1 MSNREKTWFVFVLLF
16 FHFNWFYFPG
26 QTIGRKKEKSP
37 LEFTYFGDNHKQN
50 QGNHTYPTY
59 HMFIFCPLLWTT
71 LTLFSMH
78 QIMRQ
83 RGFQFCQFCW
93 TIQCWTHCINIEKH
107 WFITNKWKTLIYYR
121 LKWYHFFTHST
132 MTAYVCEFCRFLFVL
147 NIYVC
152 LFLCFYLFW
161 TSMYLGHLLIHE
173 I

>member
-1 MSNREKTWFVFVLLF
+1 LSNREKIWFVFVLLF
-16 FHFNWFYFPG
+16 FHFNWLYFPG
-26 QTIGRKKEKSP
+26 QTIRRKKENSP
-37 LEFTYFGDNHKQN
+37 PEFTYFGDNQKQN

-71 LTLFSMH
+71 LALFSMH

-121 LKWYHFFTHST
+121 LKWYHFLHTPPWQPMCAS
-132 MTAYVCEFCRFLFVL
+132 FVD
-147 NIYVC
+147 
-152 LFLCFYLFW
+152 FYLFW